1 MKTIK
6 IKFTDFWPGFNYQNN
21 YFTKLLSQKYDVQ
34 ISDEPDYVIASV
46 AGNDYLK
53 YDCIRIWYSGENL
66 HPDFDLFDYGIS
78 FDDRLKMDDRYIR
91 YPIYCLNE
99 NRWEAAKHKHE
110 INEQNYFK
118 KHSRF
123 CNFVYSN
130 GKNAMAFRENIF
142 QELSKYKKVDSGGR
156 LHNNIGGPVADKADF
171 MPNYKFTIAVENTS
185 APGYTT
191 EKLLDAWAYGTVPI
205 YYGNPDIGKE
215 FNEEAFINCHK
226 YNSIEEIVA
235 QVKELDEDDEKFM
248 AMMKASI
255 LREDCY
261 AANYEEKLLNFFSNI
276 FEQEYEKAFRR
287 DRFGYGKIYEERIR
301 RMATYS
307 IDGIYHFLQKI
318 KGK

>member
-78 FDDRLKMDDRYIR
+78 FDDRLKIDDRYIR

-110 INEQNYFK
+110 FDEQDYFK

-130 GKNAMAFRENIF
+130 GKNAVPFRENIF

-156 LHNNIGGPVADKADF
+156 LHNNIGGPVEDKADF

-215 FNEEAFINCHK
+215 FNDEAFINCHK
-226 YNSIEEIVA
+226 YNSIEEIV
-235 QVKELDEDDEKFM
+235 QRVKELDEDDEKFM